1 MIRSRFS
8 AVPVV
13 MLSMCFLLTGFAE
26 VSNGAVRFDV
36 VTSSVDVINTNLS
49 DVTGSI
55 DLIARGSG
63 NVTGTSTGG
72 NAQIGITYNSNG
84 TFMPVDNTAN
94 TGIVIFFSSG
104 FQLANPNIL
113 SVVNITIAGRC
124 SGQVTINLLPG
135 ATPADGDFIRVE
147 GVRGRIAASS
157 AATQGAELW
166 ASLQSIND
174 TAANSFTPDS
184 VRIAQSLPGML
195 VGITPDNLL
204 LCYPSLGKPPGST
217 VSYTIKITEGFATA
231 FIDLVANSNNR
242 IASGGGLLGAP
253 NNSTCFTIYLDSIPA
268 SVSAINWID
277 STLRINTG
285 GGISYLRLVSSTS
298 DGAGN
303 ASALYSYET
312 TDQTNSSDITVETFT
327 VQPTIYLNSN
337 STATGTVNA
346 AVTLSPNGGS
356 MSCQAPKNSSSD
368 VQPRFSL
375 VLMSD
380 SIVANEV
387 PGGGEQSKP
396 YAMISECNVPPG
408 KATLVSP
415 SGTISTSTPTYTW
428 NAVTSATWYYL
439 WVNDSSTNSGKIKT
453 WYTSA
458 DAGCGSGTGTC
469 SVAPSTGLAAGAGQ
483 WWIQTWNDAGYG
495 PWSDAMSFTVSFS
508 GPPGKA
514 TLVSPS
520 GNISTATPTYTWNA
534 VPSATWYYLWVNDSS
549 TSPKILQWYTAAQA
563 GCSSGTGTCSVSPST
578 ALAPGAG
585 QWWVQTWNN
594 AGYGPWSDAMSFT
607 VSLGALPG
615 KATQVSPWG
624 TISTTTP
631 TYIWNAVPSATSYY
645 LLVNDSSTSP
655 KILQWYTAAQAG
667 CSSGTGACSVTPST
681 VLARGIGEW
690 WVQTWNVHGYGPW
703 SDGMVFSVEISLTLS
718 RTLHNAHGST
728 TRAGGLTGE
737 PLKAVGS
744 SR

>member
-1 MIRSRFS
+1 MIHSKLS
-8 AVPVV
+8 ASPVV
-13 MLSMCFLLTGFAE
+13 MLSMCFLLIGFAE

-36 VTSSVDVINTNLS
+36 VTSQADVINTNLS

-55 DLIARGSG
+55 DLIVRGSG

-84 TFMPVDNTAN
+84 TFMPVDNTAE
-94 TGIVIFFSSG
+94 TGIVIFFSSR

-113 SVVNITIAGRC
+113 SVVNLTIAGRC
-124 SGQVTINLLPG
+124 SGQITINLLPG

-157 AATQGAELW
+157 AATQGADLW
-166 ASLQSIND
+166 ASLQSINE
-174 TAANSFTPDS
+174 TAANTFTPDS
-184 VRIAQSLPGML
+184 VNIGQSWPGML

-231 FIDLVANSNNR
+231 FVDLAAKTITATTGGTSPDDRID
-242 IASGGGLLGAP
+242 SGGGPLGAP
-253 NNSTCFTIYLDSIPA
+253 NNSTCFTVYLDSIPT
-268 SVSAINWID
+268 SVSAIDWSD
-277 STLRINTG
+277 SALRINTG
-285 GGISYLRLVSSTS
+285 GGISYLRLISSTS

-327 VQPTIYLNSN
+327 VQPIIYLNSN

-356 MSCQAPKNSSSD
+356 SSCQAPKNSSSD

-387 PGGGEQSKP
+387 PGGGEPSKP
-396 YAMISECNVPPG
+396 YAIILECNAPPG

-415 SGTISTSTPTYTW
+415 SGTIATSTPTYTW
-428 NAVTSATWYYL
+428 NAVASATWYYL
-439 WVNDSSTNSGKIKT
+439 WVNDSSTDSGKIKT

-469 SVAPSTGLAAGAGQ
+469 SVAPSTSLAAGAAQ
-483 WWIQTWNDAGYG
+483 WRVQTWNDAGYG
-495 PWSDAMSFTVSFS
+495 PWSDAMSFTVWVS

-520 GNISTATPTYTWNA
+520 GNISTTTPTYTWNA

-549 TSPKILQWYTAAQA
+549 TNSGKIKTWYTSAEV
-563 GCSSGTGTCSVSPST
+563 GCGSGTGTCSVTPST
-578 ALAPGAG
+578 NLAAGAG
-585 QWWVQTWNN
+585 QWWIQTWNN

-607 VSLGALPG
+607 VSVSGPPG
-615 KATQVSPWG
+615 RATLVSPSG
-624 TISTTTP
+624 IISTTTP
-631 TYIWNAVPSATSYY
+631 TYTWNAVASATWYY
-645 LLVNDSSTSP
+645 LWVNDSTST
-655 KILQWYTAAQAG
+655 KMQIWYTAAQAG
-667 CSSGTGACSVTPST
+667 CGSGTGTCSVTPLVT
-681 VLARGIGEW
+681 LASGAAQW
-690 WVQTWNVHGYGPW
+690 WIQTYNSAGYGPW
-703 SDGMVFSVEISLTLS
+703 STGMSFTV
-718 RTLHNAHGST
+718 
-728 TRAGGLTGE
+728 
-737 PLKAVGS
+737 P
-744 SR
+744 